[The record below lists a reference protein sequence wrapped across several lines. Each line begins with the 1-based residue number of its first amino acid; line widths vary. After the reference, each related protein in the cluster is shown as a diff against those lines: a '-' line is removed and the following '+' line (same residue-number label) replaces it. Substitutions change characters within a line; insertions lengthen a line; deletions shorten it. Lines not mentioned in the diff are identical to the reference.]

1 MTHDEPMISSQADL
15 CAVWEHLTGRGRFDH
30 RSLWLMLVDPE
41 GTPVP
46 RVLEIDDLPQL
57 PDDLLLDR
65 LVEMCEHLVAE
76 DGMRIAFL
84 LSRPGQDGVS
94 PGDRQWGR
102 ALVAAAR
109 RAGMGVLP
117 THRAN
122 DAGVLALAPDDLMTT
137 GAA

>member
-1 MTHDEPMISSQADL
+1 
-15 CAVWEHLTGRGRFDH
+15 
-30 RSLWLMLVDPE
+30 MLVEPH

-46 RVLEIDDLPQL
+46 RVLEIDDLPEL

-65 LVEMCEHLVAE
+65 LVEMCEHLADE
-76 DGMRIAFL
+76 NDMRVAFL
-84 LSRPGQDGVS
+84 VSRPGQDGVS

-102 ALVAAAR
+102 ALVAAAG
-109 RAGMGVLP
+109 RAGMDVLP
-117 THRAN
+117 VHRAN

>member
-15 CAVWEHLTGRGRFDH
+15 CAAWEHLTGGRGFVR
-30 RSLWLMLVDPE
+30 RSLWLMLVEPD

-46 RVLEIDDLPQL
+46 RVLEIDDLPAL

-65 LVEMCEHLVAE
+65 LVEMCEHLL
-76 DGMRIAFL
+76 DDHRLRIAFL
-84 LSRPGQDGVS
+84 VSRPGQDGVS
-94 PGDRQWGR
+94 PGDRRWGR

-109 RAGMGVLP
+109 RARMDVLP
-117 THRAN
+117 MHRAN
-122 DAGVLALAPDDLMTT
+122 DAGVLPLAPDDLMAT